1 VSLFA
6 FSGAELP
13 EKIPTMNNRSI
24 TTKDIALLNQLYK
37 EQQLRLRPEFQRL
50 SVWPK
55 AAKAY
60 LIDTILNDRPMPLF
74 FFQRTMS
81 AQSGRQMFDVIDGQ
95 QRLRAIFEFLNGD
108 FGLTE
113 SRGESKV
120 KDFYK
125 AKFSD
130 LPTELKSAIF
140 NYDLIVE
147 ELYSYTDADIR
158 DMFVR
163 MNKYVVKLSK
173 QELRHSLEEG
183 KFADFVERLGK
194 WKFWRKKRIFSENQ
208 LNRMRSVEFSAE
220 LVVLLLE
227 GPQDKKKVLDLYYH
241 TFKDSFPEG
250 HKIEERIQSFLDW
263 LDDSPLDETRF
274 RKPVDLYALLGGL
287 DKITKGGSNL
297 SRLNKQR
304 VFENLKEFERSL
316 IRKPGG
322 DAAKYLI
329 AASRQTDNVIPRTT
343 RIDILASVLT
353 R

>member
-1 VSLFA
+1 M
-6 FSGAELP
+6 
-13 EKIPTMNNRSI
+13 KNRSI
-24 TTKDIALLNQLYK
+24 TTKDIALLHQLFR
-37 EQQLRLRPEFQRL
+37 EGQLRLRPEFQRL
-50 SVWPK
+50 SVWPR

-95 QRLRAIFEFLNGD
+95 QRLRAIFEFLD
-108 FGLTE
+108 DEFGLTE
-113 SRGESKV
+113 SKGESKV
-120 KDFYK
+120 REFQK
-125 AKFSD
+125 AKFSQ
-130 LPTELKSAIF
+130 LPTDLKTMIF

-183 KFADFVERLGK
+183 KFAEFAERLGK
-194 WKFWRKKRIFSENQ
+194 WKFWRDKRVFSENQ

-220 LVVLLLE
+220 LVILLIE

-241 TFKDSFPEG
+241 SFKDSFPEG
-250 HKIEERIQSFLDW
+250 SKVEDRLRNYLDW
-263 LDDSPLDETRF
+263 LEDSPIEDTRY
-274 RKPVDLYALLGGL
+274 RKPVDLYGLIGGL
-287 DKITKGGSNL
+287 DRVTKGGTSLSKLNKGRAWDNLRTFEESL
-297 SRLNKQR
+297 SRRPQR
-304 VFENLKEFERSL
+304 E
-316 IRKPGG
+316 
-322 DAAKYLI
+322 AAKYLI
-329 AASRQTDNVIPRTT
+329 AASRQTDNIIPRTT
-343 RIDILASVLT
+343 RIDILTSVLT